1 MQAGD
6 KVRLIANPGRVG
18 ILSSETDGPAHRQ
31 RVLVHFLDGDEQF
44 VLAGSLEK
52 VEKSAS
58 GPYQL
63 MASGQYGRA
72 ADLRGAITFYR
83 LSGKLANLIYS
94 LNTTNTQFLP
104 YQFKPVLQFLD
115 SPSSG
120 ILIAD
125 EVGLGKTIEAG
136 LIWTELRARQD
147 ARRLLVLCPAMLR
160 DKWKMELAER
170 FGVKAD
176 IVDAAELHARLQ
188 AVKDRKHDGFALI
201 ASVQGLRPS
210 KGWNDKD
217 EPAQSS
223 SAELARFLDEFELDE
238 PLLDLT
244 IVDEAHYLRNQET
257 QTYKLG
263 ALLRPVTLSM
273 VMLSATPI
281 QLRNRDLFNLLHL
294 LDEDAFPYEWSF
306 DYSLT
311 ANAPIVRLRD
321 QILAGTVDVSGYVHE
336 LDEALLGRFFE
347 DNQQLQFLRDNPPS
361 AEVLASARGRSEL
374 ADQLDRVNP
383 LTKVVTRTL
392 KRDVHENRVQRE
404 PVVLRVQ
411 RTPDEKRF
419 YDQVTDA
426 VRDYCQSLDMSE
438 GFMLTIPQRQM
449 TSCMAA
455 ACAAWRSRV
464 QELAVAID
472 DETVFEIYGDP
483 EESVSVKKSLGPLM
497 RELVTIAH
505 SVGDFQ
511 GLKDSD
517 SKYKELLK
525 NLQSYWRTYPGK
537 KIVLFSFYKATLR
550 YLAERLRMEGIDSVI
565 VHGGMDKQEAL
576 NRFASKDAPNILL
589 SSEVASEGVDLQFSS
604 LLINYDLPW
613 NPARIEQRIGRID
626 RIGQEESKILIW
638 NFVYADTVDDRV
650 YEMLDQRLN
659 TFRQSLGSMEA
670 VLGEK
675 IRTLGY
681 ELLSHKLTPE
691 QESKRIDAA
700 GVAIETINRQ
710 QQLLESEA
718 TQLIAHGD
726 FIQNK
731 VKAAHELG
739 RYIRGEDLLSFVRD
753 FLLRHYKGTRMIAYP
768 GTPLEFSLELSVQ
781 ARVEFEEFLQQNRL
795 QGRTAMLSTNAP
807 RLLFENCLGKSR
819 HGVERVTQDHPIVR
833 FAAEQLRRVANGPA
847 YFPVSALELSAL
859 AVNVPVGVYVY
870 SVARWSFSGSR
881 DIERLEYM
889 AINLSTGLMLDGDV
903 AESLLTNAALNGRD
917 WIGAAG
923 EVDAMDAAR
932 LQDQCRA
939 ELEDRFVQFREAHR
953 REDGDRIRLMVK
965 SLESHLQRKTQKTL
979 ERIALYQNSG
989 NSKRMQMIPAE
1000 RGRLKKETLRVEQRI
1015 AELRHRAEIKAQDGT
1030 VSSGV
1035 VRII

>member
-1 MQAGD
+1 MQPGD

-31 RVLVHFLDGDEQF
+31 RILVHFLDGDEQF
-44 VLAGSLEK
+44 LLAGSLEK
-52 VEKSAS
+52 VEKGAA

-63 MASGQYGRA
+63 MAAGQYGRA

-160 DKWKMELAER
+160 DKWKMELADR

-176 IVDAAELHARLQ
+176 IVDAAELHKRLES
-188 AVKDRKHDGFALI
+188 VGDRKLDGFALI
-201 ASVQGLRPS
+201 ASIQGLRPS
-210 KGWNDKD
+210 RGWNDKD
-217 EPAQSS
+217 EPSQSS
-223 SAELARFLDEFELDE
+223 SAKLARFLDEFEVDE
-238 PLLDLT
+238 ALLDL
-244 IVDEAHYLRNQET
+244 IIIDEAHYLRNQET
-257 QTYKLG
+257 QTYRLG

-294 LDEDAFPYEWSF
+294 LDEDAFPFEWSF
-306 DYSLT
+306 DHSLM

-321 QILAGTVDVSGYVHE
+321 QILAGTVDVPAYV
-336 LDEALLGRFFE
+336 EALNEALQSRYFE
-347 DNQQLQFLRDNPPS
+347 DNQQLEFLRDNAPS
-361 AEVLASARGRSEL
+361 PETLASARGRSEL
-374 ADQLDRVNP
+374 ADLLDRINP
-383 LTKVVTRTL
+383 LTKAVTRTL

-404 PVVLRVQ
+404 PKVLKVNL
-411 RTPDEKRF
+411 TPQEQWF
-419 YDQVTDA
+419 YDSVTNA
-426 VRDYCQSLDMSE
+426 VRNYCASLDMSE

-455 ACAAWRSRV
+455 ACAGWRSRV
-464 QELAVAID
+464 NEMDDLA
-472 DETVFEIYGDP
+472 DEETAFEIYGDRGDTAP
-483 EESVSVKKSLGPLM
+483 RKKNMGPLL

-511 GLKDSD
+511 ALQDSD
-517 SKYKELLK
+517 SKYKELFK
-525 NLQSYWRTYPGK
+525 NLQAYWRIYPGK

-550 YLAERLRMEGIDSVI
+550 YLAKRLGAAAIQSVVI
-565 VHGGMDKQEAL
+565 HGGMDKKEAL
-576 NRFASKDAPNILL
+576 SRFASKAGPDILL

-604 LLINYDLPW
+604 LVINYDLPW

-650 YEMLDQRLN
+650 YQMLDQRLN

-670 VLGEK
+670 VLGEQ

-691 QESKRIDAA
+691 QELKRIDAA

-710 QQLLESEA
+710 QQQLESEA

-739 RYIRGEDLLSFVRD
+739 RFIRGEDLLSFVRD
-753 FLLRHYKGTRMIAYP
+753 FLIRYYEGTRMIAVV

-781 ARVEFEEFLQQNRL
+781 ARVEFAHFVQVHRL
-795 QGRTAMLSTNAP
+795 QGRTAILSATAP
-807 RLLFENCLGKSR
+807 RLLFENCLGKTTQ
-819 HGVERVTQDHPIVR
+819 GLERITQDHPIVR
-833 FAAEQLRRVANGPA
+833 FVAEKLKHSSNGPV
-847 YFPVSALELSAL
+847 YFPVSALELSSYAL
-859 AVNVPVGVYVY
+859 AAPVGLYVY
-870 SVARWSFSGSR
+870 TVARWSFSGSR

-889 AINLSTGLMLDGDV
+889 VVNLSTGIPMDGDI
-903 AESLLTNAALNGRD
+903 AELLVTKAALEGRD
-917 WIGAAG
+917 WIGAGG
-923 EVDAMDAAR
+923 EVDAITAAK

-939 ELEDRFVQFREAHR
+939 ELEERFVQFREAHQ
-953 REDGDRIRLMVK
+953 REDSDRIRLMVK
-965 SLESHLQRKTQKTL
+965 SLESHLQKKKL
-979 ERIALYQNSG
+979 KSDELINAYQISG
-989 NSKRMQMIPAE
+989 NAKRIRMIPAE

-1015 AELRHRAEIKAQDGT
+1015 AELKHRAEIKAQDGT
-1030 VSSGV
+1030 VSSGLIRV
-1035 VRII
+1035 I

>member
-1 MQAGD
+1 MQPGD

-31 RVLVHFLDGDEQF
+31 RVLVHFRDGDEQF

-52 VEKSAS
+52 VEKAAA

-63 MASGQYGRA
+63 MAAGQYGRA
-72 ADLRGAITFYR
+72 SDLRGAITFYR

-147 ARRLLVLCPAMLR
+147 ARRLLVLCPAMLT
-160 DKWKMELAER
+160 DKWKMELADR
-170 FGVKAD
+170 FGVTAD
-176 IVDAAELHARLQ
+176 VVDASELRTRLES
-188 AVKDRKHDGFALI
+188 VRDRKHEGFALI
-201 ASVQGLRPS
+201 ASMQGLRPS
-210 KGWNDKD
+210 RGWNDTD
-217 EPAQSS
+217 EPSQSS
-223 SAELARFLDEFELDE
+223 SAKLARFLDECELDE
-238 PLLDLT
+238 PLLDL
-244 IVDEAHYLRNQET
+244 IIIDEAHYLRNQDT
-257 QTYKLG
+257 QTYRLG

-306 DYSLT
+306 DQSLT

-321 QILAGTVDVSGYVHE
+321 QVLAGTVDVSAYV
-336 LDEALLGRFFE
+336 EALNEALQGRYFE
-347 DNQQLQFLRDNPPS
+347 DNQQLEFLRDNAPS
-361 AEVLASARGRSEL
+361 RETLASARGRSEL
-374 ADQLDRVNP
+374 ADLLDRVNP
-383 LTKVVTRTL
+383 LTKAVTRTL

-404 PVVLRVQ
+404 PVVLKVHLTAEERW
-411 RTPDEKRF
+411 F
-419 YDQVTDA
+419 YDQVTSA
-426 VRDYCQSLDMSE
+426 VRNYCESLVMSE

-449 TSCMAA
+449 TSCLAA
-455 ACAAWRSRV
+455 ACAGWRSRANEV
-464 QELAVAID
+464 DELGDQETA
-472 DETVFEIYGDP
+472 FEIYGDA
-483 EESVSVKKSLGPLM
+483 EDTVSRKKNMGPLLK
-497 RELVTIAH
+497 ELVTIAH

-511 GLKDSD
+511 ALQDGD
-517 SKYKELLK
+517 SKYKELFK
-525 NLQSYWRTYPGK
+525 NLQEYWRVYPGK

-550 YLAERLRMEGIDSVI
+550 YLAKRLGDAGIQSVVI
-565 VHGGMDKQEAL
+565 HGGMDKQEAL
-576 NRFASKDAPNILL
+576 TRFATKSGPNILL

-604 LLINYDLPW
+604 LVINYDLPW

-650 YEMLDQRLN
+650 YEMLDRRLN

-681 ELLSHKLTPE
+681 ELLSHKLTPA
-691 QESKRIDAA
+691 QEKKRIDAA

-710 QQLLESEA
+710 QQQLESEA

-739 RYIRGEDLLSFVRD
+739 RFIRGEDLLSFVRD
-753 FLLRHYKGTRMIAYP
+753 FLIREYEGTRLIASL
-768 GTPLEFSLELSVQ
+768 GAPLEFSLELSVQ
-781 ARVEFEEFLQQNRL
+781 ARVEFSDFLQVQRL
-795 QGRTAMLSTNAP
+795 HGRTAILSATTP
-807 RLLFENCLGKSR
+807 RLLFENCLGKSNR
-819 HGVERVTQDHPIVR
+819 GVERITQDHPLVR
-833 FAAEQLRRVANGPA
+833 FVADRLMHSSNGNV
-847 YFPVSALELSAL
+847 YFPVSALELSKHTVGL
-859 AVNVPVGVYVY
+859 NVDVYVY
-870 SVARWSFSGSR
+870 TVARWSFSGSR

-889 AINLSTGLMLDGDV
+889 AVSLSTGRRLDGDA
-903 AESLLTNAALNGRD
+903 AESLVTKAALEGSD
-917 WIGAAG
+917 WVSAGG
-923 EVDAMDAAR
+923 EVDAAEAAK

-939 ELEDRFVQFREAHR
+939 VLEERFVEFREAHR
-953 REDGDRIRLMVK
+953 REDSDRIRLMVK
-965 SLESHLQRKTQKTL
+965 SLESHLQKKKTKSDDL
-979 ERIALYQNSG
+979 VSAHKCSG
-989 NSKRMQMIPAE
+989 NPKRIRMIPAE
-1000 RGRLKKETLRVEQRI
+1000 QGRLKKETLRVDQRI
-1015 AELRHRAEIKAQDGT
+1015 AELNHRAEITSQDGA

-1035 VRII
+1035 IRVI